1 MLNIKFNTDEDIMAR
16 MMISKSEMPVDF
28 ANYLW
33 GKYKISYILL
43 QKNFKSNEIDNNI
56 ILELKHQNFFKNYCH
71 EAEKNLERITINWEK
86 HKNTINAFL
95 NKIFKKE
102 FTVNVSAI
110 IFAPPLCCG
119 KNIGNN
125 QFVWGHKC
133 GLTDEIY
140 DLVYLV
146 HESLHS
152 YFENN
157 DVAHTII
164 ENISDFELAKILNKS
179 ENVYNGHENL
189 KLLHIKILP
198 FWHIYLNK
206 TQEDIEKDKR
216 FYNVNYEQ
224 KDFVEFKTKIKDMN
238 IDDFIKFI
246 EQINFENLLNVECAY
261 SIKKISNPRL
271 DSPTLHQTQTNSSLK
286 I

>member
-1 MLNIKFNTDEDIMAR
+1 MLNIEFNTDEDIMAR
-16 MMISKSEMPVDF
+16 MMVSKSEMPVDF

-33 GKYKISYILL
+33 DKYKLSYIFL
-43 QKNFKSNEIDNNI
+43 QRNFKSNEIDNNI
-56 ILELKHQNFFKNYCH
+56 ILELKQQSFFKNYCN
-71 EAEKNLERITINWEK
+71 EAEKNLKRIKTNWEK
-86 HKNTINAFL
+86 HKNKINTFL

-102 FTVNVSAI
+102 FTLNISAI
-110 IFAPPLCCG
+110 IFAPTLCCG
-119 KNIGNN
+119 RNIGNN
-125 QFVWGHKC
+125 QFVWGHKY
-133 GLTDEIY
+133 GLTDRNY

-157 DVAHTII
+157 NITHTII
-164 ENISDFELAKILNKS
+164 EKVSDFELSKKLNKS
-179 ENVYNGHENL
+179 KNIYNGHEDL

-206 TQEDIEKDKR
+206 TQENIENDKK

-224 KDFVEFKTKIKDMN
+224 KDFVEFQPKIENMN

-246 EQINFENLLNVECAY
+246 EQINFEDLLNVECSY
-261 SIKKISNPRL
+261 LIKKINNVRFDNL
-271 DSPTLHQTQTNSSLK
+271 TLRQVKPKSKL